1 MKLCK
6 ILAVILSLLLA
17 AAIPAFSQR
26 VDAGVDAGESFDRF
40 GALPQ
45 NTGAIFDAHGQVA
58 IFKANPKSQIPAIV
72 AGAEAI
78 FPVDTQNH
86 AKEYAIFGGPEFQ
99 VKKLT
104 IGFHVQIRKLVVP
117 PSFVQN
123 QFFVR
128 DTMEFIEVPLVLK
141 YKFGPEGR
149 AFIEAQGAPEF
160 GPRFHPPVGYTLPN
174 PHIDHGYF
182 IRASLG
188 YNFGK
193 FYAKATYQ
201 TRYLKFNADPGN
213 PNGLYNWRTNA
224 ITGGIGVT
232 F

>member
-6 ILAVILSLLLA
+6 ILAVILCLFLL

-26 VDAGVDAGESFDRF
+26 ADAGIDVGESTDRF
-40 GALPQ
+40 GALPS
-45 NTGAIFDAHGQVA
+45 NSGVIFDAHGEVA
-58 IFKANPKSQIPAIV
+58 ILKGDPKKQFPAIV

-78 FPVDTQNH
+78 FPYDTQNH
-86 AKEYAIFGGPEFQ
+86 AKEYAIFGGPMFQ
-99 VKKLT
+99 VHNLSV
-104 IGFHVQIRKLVVP
+104 GFHVQIRKLVVP

-128 DTMEFIEVPLVLK
+128 DTMEFLEVPLVLK
-141 YKFGPEGR
+141 YKFGSEGR
-149 AFIEAQGAPEF
+149 FFIEAQGAPEF
-160 GPRFHPPVGYTLPN
+160 RPRFHPPVGYTLPN
-174 PHIDHGYF
+174 PNLDHGYF
-182 IRASLG
+182 IRGSVG

-201 TRYLKFNADPGN
+201 TRYLKFNPDPGN

-224 ITGGIGVT
+224 ISGGIGAT